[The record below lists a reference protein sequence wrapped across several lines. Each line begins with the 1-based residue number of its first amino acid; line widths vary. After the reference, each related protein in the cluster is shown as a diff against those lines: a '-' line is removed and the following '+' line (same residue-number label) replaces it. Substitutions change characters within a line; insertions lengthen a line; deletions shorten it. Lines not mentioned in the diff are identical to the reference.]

1 MRPSFRDAAMPTKSI
16 HKAEYQRLLELLVEI
31 RNTAGLKQAEL
42 AALLER
48 SQSYVSDVE
57 RGGRR
62 MDLLQLREY
71 CQACGQDLIGF
82 VERFEKSIAGEPR
95 SRKKGASR

>member
-1 MRPSFRDAAMPTKSI
+1 MPPKSI
-16 HKAEYQRLLELLVEI
+16 HKPEYQTLLALLVEI
-31 RNTAGLKQAEL
+31 RSKAGLKQAEL
-42 AALLER
+42 AELLDR

-71 CQACGQDLIGF
+71 CQACNQDLVAF
-82 VERFEKSIAGEPR
+82 VKRFEKAVGDGAGLKRR
-95 SRKKGASR
+95 STR

>member
-1 MRPSFRDAAMPTKSI
+1 MPAKSM
-16 HKAEYQRLLELLVEI
+16 HKTEYQPLLELLVEI
-31 RNTAGLKQAEL
+31 RNKAGLKQAGL

-62 MDLLQLREY
+62 LDPLQLREY
-71 CQACGQDLIGF
+71 CRACDQDLVSF
-82 VERFEKSIAGEPR
+82 VRRFEKAIAGRPGLLR
-95 SRKKGASR
+95 RPSR